1 MRRKQVVVIGSSDET
16 GYQDEARIIGAH
28 IATQGHVLITG
39 GRGGIMEST
48 SRGAADQGGTVIGI
62 HPGEDLDLANPFCS
76 IVIPTGMGYARNAIN
91 VLAADVIVAIGGKS
105 GTLSE
110 LAYAK
115 TYGKPVICCTFAG
128 GWSAAFP
135 QIHIEGQEDGIFMTA
150 ENPTEA
156 CRLIDDILSGNQS

>member
-16 GYQDEARIIGAH
+16 GYQEEARSIGAF
-28 IATQGHVLITG
+28 IADHDYVLITG
-39 GRGGIMEST
+39 GRGGIMESV
-48 SRGAADQGGTVIGI
+48 SRGAADRGGTVIGI

-91 VLAADVIVAIGGKS
+91 ILAADVVVAIGGKS

-115 TYGKPVICCTFAG
+115 TYGKPVICCAFAG
-128 GWSAAFP
+128 GWSAVFP
-135 QIHIEGQEDGIFMTA
+135 QIHIDGQEDGLFMTA
-150 ENPTEA
+150 DNPGEV
-156 CRLIDDILSGNQS
+156 CRLIDEILTGETA

>member
-1 MRRKQVVVIGSSDET
+1 MRLRQVVVIGSSDET
-16 GYQDEARIIGAH
+16 GFHEEARAIGAF
-28 IATQGHVLITG
+28 IASRDFVLITG
-39 GRGGIMEST
+39 GRGGIMESV
-48 SRGAADQGGTVIGI
+48 SRGAAELGGIVIGI
-62 HPGEDLDLANPFCS
+62 HPGDDLEQANPFCS

-91 VLAADVIVAIGGKS
+91 ILAADVVVAIGGKS

-135 QIHIEGQEDGIFMTA
+135 QIHIEGQEDGLFMTA
-150 ENPTEA
+150 ESPDEA
-156 CRLIDDILSGNQS
+156 CRLIDEILSGGTA

>member
-1 MRRKQVVVIGSSDET
+1 MRHKQVVVIGSSDET
-16 GYQDEARIIGAH
+16 GYHEEASAIGAH
-28 IATQGHVLITG
+28 IAGRGFVLITG
-39 GRGGIMEST
+39 GRGGIMESV
-48 SRGAADQGGTVIGI
+48 SRGAAEQGGIVVGI

-91 VLAADVIVAIGGKS
+91 ILAADVIVAIGGKS

-135 QIHIEGQEDGIFMTA
+135 QIHIDGQEDGLFMTA
-150 ENPTEA
+150 ENPAEA
-156 CRLIDDILSGNQS
+156 CRLIDEIIAGSTT

>member
-1 MRRKQVVVIGSSDET
+1 MRCRQIVVIGSSDET
-16 GYQDEARIIGAH
+16 GYQDEARAIGAH
-28 IATQGHVLITG
+28 IAGRGYVLITG
-39 GRGGIMEST
+39 GRGGIMESV
-48 SRGAADQGGTVIGI
+48 SRGAAEQGGIVIGI

-76 IVIPTGMGYARNAIN
+76 VVIPTGMGYARNAIN
-91 VLAADVIVAIGGKS
+91 ILAADVVVAIGGKS

-135 QIHIEGQEDGIFMTA
+135 QIHIEGQEDGLFMTA
-150 ENPTEA
+150 ENPAEV
-156 CRLIDDILSGNQS
+156 CRLIDEIMSGGTG